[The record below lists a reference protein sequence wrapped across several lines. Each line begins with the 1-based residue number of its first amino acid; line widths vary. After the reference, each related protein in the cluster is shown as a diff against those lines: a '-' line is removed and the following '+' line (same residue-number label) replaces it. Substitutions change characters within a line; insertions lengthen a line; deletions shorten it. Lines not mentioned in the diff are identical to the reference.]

1 MLITLIPKIQHST
14 MGANETQTQ
23 IIWICLDKIA
33 QWQGG
38 RNQRKFW
45 KKPKKKKRIRGIKR
59 GAIRIEDDDAIRV
72 CRSQIRVL
80 RWEEG
85 TRGRMFLLFALSVC
99 FGKKKKKTHEHIAA
113 SLSFSFSFFFIF
125 IFLCEHFISLK

>member
-14 MGANETQTQ
+14 METNENF
-23 IIWICLDKIA
+23 
-33 QWQGG
+33 G
-38 RNQRKFW
+38 RN
-45 KKPKKKKRIRGIKR
+45 PKKKRIRGIKR

-113 SLSFSFSFFFIF
+113 SLFLFLVFFYIYFP
-125 IFLCEHFISLK
+125 L